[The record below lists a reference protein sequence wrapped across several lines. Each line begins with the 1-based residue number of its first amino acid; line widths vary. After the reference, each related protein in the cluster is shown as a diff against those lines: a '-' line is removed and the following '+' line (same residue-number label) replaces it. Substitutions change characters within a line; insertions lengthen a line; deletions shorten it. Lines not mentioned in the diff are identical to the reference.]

1 MGKYAEHMHQ
11 KLVPHPYLVSVNTCK
26 YNQCIQ
32 KTPLDIETS
41 SINMKHKRDL
51 KLVTT
56 PLSGD

>member
-1 MGKYAEHMHQ
+1 MAENYKMKISMGKYAEHMHQ

-41 SINMKHKRDL
+41 SIDREL
-51 KLVTT
+51 Y
-56 PLSGD
+56 